1 MKPCNCATIFHS
13 IVRSEDWSHTQH
25 PYFSFVQIQKH
36 TVRSIASVGFTKL
49 RVDHKNVGGNVMCFT
64 QTQVLVSLVPRPSLA
79 PVFDR
84 LQYAKNGRRRVA
96 IKNWSRG
103 RPGNEAKS
111 L

>member
-13 IVRSEDWSHTQH
+13 LVRSGDWSHTQH
-25 PYFSFVQIQKH
+25 PYFGFIQIQKH

-49 RVDHKNVGGNVMCFT
+49 SVDHKNVGGNVT
-64 QTQVLVSLVPRPSLA
+64 QTQVLVSLVPRPSPA

-84 LQYAKNGRRRVA
+84 LQYAKNGGRRVA
-96 IKNWSRG
+96 IKNWSQG